1 MQQPLYG
8 LIGGKLG
15 HSYSKIIHEK
25 IADYT
30 YELMP
35 LPTEAEARTFMEKRA
50 FAAINVT
57 IPYKQFV
64 IPYCDVVDPKAQAIG
79 AVNTIVN
86 RDGKLY
92 GYNPDYAGFAYLAGA
107 HGVDFA
113 GKTVLILGTGGTH
126 STVTAVCRDGGA
138 KEILTASRTGK
149 GDALLYSEA
158 MHRPDVQIIVN
169 TTPCGMFPNVGQCLI
184 DPKAFPALEAVLDV
198 VYNPFRTEL
207 LLRAED
213 CGVTAAGGF
222 EMLVAQAVFAEEGED
237 AFRRYET
244 DVLAEIAKGNS
255 QVIACGGGVIKSPAN
270 TRALRQNGPVLWVR
284 RPLEALATGGRPL
297 SKGGAALKQ
306 LEAERTPLYEAAST
320 VVLENNGS
328 LTAAVDKAV
337 QLFEADERL

>member
-50 FAAINVT
+50 FTAINVT

-92 GYNPDYAGFAYLAGA
+92 GYNTDYAGFAYLAGA

-222 EMLVAQAVFAEEGED
+222 EML
-237 AFRRYET
+237 
-244 DVLAEIAKGNS
+244 
-255 QVIACGGGVIKSPAN
+255 
-270 TRALRQNGPVLWVR
+270 
-284 RPLEALATGGRPL
+284 L
-297 SKGGAALKQ
+297 SLIHI
-306 LEAERTPLYEAAST
+306 
-320 VVLENNGS
+320 
-328 LTAAVDKAV
+328 
-337 QLFEADERL
+337 

>member
-35 LPTEAEARTFMEKRA
+35 LPTEAEARTFMERRA

-92 GYNPDYAGFAYLAGA
+92 GYNTDYAGFAYLAGA

-113 GKTVLILGTGGTH
+113 GKTVLVLAPGASLAEEAGRNA
-126 STVTAVCRDGGA
+126 VTAAKADCIVSANFCPEFCQPDYAFFTNSKRFEKLDLAALPCPVVLTSNLRPLPQGA
-138 KEILTASRTGK
+138 LAVNYDRL
-149 GDALLYSEA
+149 AA
-158 MHRPDVQIIVN
+158 PDVQNASLGSNSVLMLLRLLRL
-169 TTPCGMFPNVGQCLI
+169 CGA
-184 DPKAFPALEAVLDV
+184 KAVLLAGADGYKPGTRQPAARSHRARCRV
-198 VYNPFRTEL
+198 QHRHGRCHQS
-207 LLRAED
+207 LRAGCD
-213 CGVTAAGGF
+213 LYHPKRIRKITR
-222 EMLVAQAVFAEEGED
+222 FAHDSTFGSGC
-237 AFRRYET
+237 RRHH
-244 DVLAEIAKGNS
+244 DRRRRVL
-255 QVIACGGGVIKSPAN
+255 
-270 TRALRQNGPVLWVR
+270 
-284 RPLEALATGGRPL
+284 
-297 SKGGAALKQ
+297 
-306 LEAERTPLYEAAST
+306 
-320 VVLENNGS
+320 
-328 LTAAVDKAV
+328 
-337 QLFEADERL
+337 